1 MSTVG
6 TNAQPNMN
14 VYSFIN
20 LYDEVYFRSEITDF
34 SNVTFGCGS
43 YKISLGNSSTYITQL
58 CSLG

>member
-14 VYSFIN
+14 VYSFVN
-20 LYDEVYFRSEITDF
+20 LYDEVYFWSEITDF

-43 YKISLGNSSTYITQL
+43 YNISLGNCST
-58 CSLG
+58 